1 MKKIIGIG
9 AFIVVLLTMPI
20 GHAMMVLLE
29 KIFGEEHQFL
39 AAFVLGL
46 LGIVLLILGV
56 RNKNETK
63 ATIYGLFASLFV
75 WTGWIEFSF
84 VYIAQRFKVDPLV
97 ENGEIVTK
105 PEYLIMPSSIG
116 LLGVILFYFLFNDKT
131 RCTFFNWL
139 QQNLGLSPYL
149 PKKANNSKPYAMITF
164 IELIMIVWVFYILL
178 LLVYDD
184 QIFGDRHP
192 VAYITAFGSLFWS
205 LYLMVKLVKIKKFG
219 YAIRYAIPT
228 VVIFWNFVEIVG
240 RWNFFK
246 EFWIHPLEYKFEL
259 LLILFILIGLTIV
272 FYFENKKAH
281 LKQKF

>member
-1 MKKIIGIG
+1 V
-9 AFIVVLLTMPI
+9 F
-20 GHAMMVLLE
+20 
-29 KIFGEEHQFL
+29 
-39 AAFVLGL
+39 
-46 LGIVLLILGV
+46 
-56 RNKNETK
+56 
-63 ATIYGLFASLFV
+63 Y
-75 WTGWIEFSF
+75 
-84 VYIAQRFKVDPLV
+84 
-97 ENGEIVTK
+97 
-105 PEYLIMPSSIG
+105 
-116 LLGVILFYFLFNDKT
+116 YFLFNDKT
-131 RCTFFNWL
+131 RCTFFNWI
-139 QQNLGLSPYL
+139 QQKLGLSAYL
-149 PKKANNSKPYAMITF
+149 PKKANNNKPYAMITF